1 MSIWLNLFLII
12 CTRLYFSMLTYR
24 KGVRLGEYNIET
36 EQDCMPSKTSTGQI
50 LKCADPVVEV
60 GVEKIIVHPQYN
72 DKSRD
77 KHHDIALIRLNTN
90 VSYSKYIKPICLPI
104 VGLSSGLITG
114 NKLTVAGWGSTNGT
128 DIL

>member
-1 MSIWLNLFLII
+1 
-12 CTRLYFSMLTYR
+12 
-24 KGVRLGEYNIET
+24 
-36 EQDCMPSKTSTGQI
+36 MPSKTTSGQI

-77 KHHDIALIRLNTN
+77 KHHDIALIRLDTN

-104 VGLSSGLITG
+104 VGLNSGLITG

-128 DIL
+128 ELNLKLRPIPGDCSTKWTTLEFTSTCSSLFSELF